1 MQLIYVVVTEDPT
14 YPEGVINP
22 HQRLLGE
29 TGNEIHL
36 PISIGKDAM
45 GITLF
50 QHQSPTYHA
59 SYRLLQPPAVDQN
72 PSTVYHTAHLCHFS
86 RTPAS
91 HEPLSGQF
99 QRNDR
104 QPTSASSCH
113 YITTKS
119 RIVVLDSYI
128 LLEADFIHP
137 LGIVWPNSLFNHM
150 LPIRDS
156 VSIKNTQRTAGVKFP
171 SSAIGV
177 ELSKLHRS
185 HESVKQEYLHGS
197 GIYPIES
204 GPSLAHMK
212 PWEANPPSYTNGC
225 DIDHNGVK
233 RSYMTYKY
241 KGFEKFHAAINSYP
255 TESILKSILS
265 LEAFTKSSLFGYA
278 SSFALPTE
286 ESNQCPSLFSTTIKS
301 MDTNHSDEIHDV
313 GTRALYGVSSDTI
326 QPIMAYNETKSK
338 VQDPT
343 HNQIDFKEVIK
354 SDAIGEMYKF
364 SPRHFSMISRY
375 YNQYRYGGFEYKQAD
390 DSTRILRDV
399 LPTDTSISSQLTSNT
414 ICFHKTNINPQ
425 QSSQSLSP
433 ILPLVGNPQNA
444 SLDARLFSHSIESS
458 SIKTP
463 ILVPSYDIQLDS
475 FIPATT
481 HIQVHMMNRVIPN
494 YPEMTH
500 ALTLNALSVQR
511 KPTAREHGMGTDSAW
526 VKDHPVIDK
535 RRIPYDTEKDS
546 ILIPGTSHLLPKISD
561 CISYVKRK
569 HDLTKYLDTLPQK
582 SLESLQ
588 SRGRAMDDL
597 NEHASNS
604 LNYENTSHN
613 GNTMAGKQAIRNHM
627 ITKSTQLDYASSNGN
642 SLMECS
648 PTKRNQAG
656 GVYSTTHNDESDR
669 YVSPGTIPPID
680 SYSTNQGSTT
690 PMGLTFQIS
699 PGRTLKSILKKPT
712 IISKTSL
719 AVSSE
724 PHHIPQLIPRTMGS
738 TYRQKRNPSLLSI
751 DPFISIGS
759 AISGYVGAF
768 RKNPSLHFDSQVHR
782 HFKTY
787 MEIPVEI
794 RSKGENTIQPQ
805 SPLFCAY
812 TGHNLLPVIKHTLD
826 GDINL
831 ELHGGQD
838 GAMMDSDQHR
848 RVHGKESSHGQDRLL
863 LGTPI
868 KGTALPYQQEVE
880 KVSGRSKVLQRGP
893 RIDLSPTSTVIPRID
908 RPASTIGGDWKLAH
922 VGDTTKPQETLLT
935 QKPKYASQIPRSA
948 KNGSGIK
955 WNSSPLSTLPKIE

>member
-1 MQLIYVVVTEDPT
+1 MHCFA
-14 YPEGVINP
+14 G
-22 HQRLLGE
+22 
-29 TGNEIHL
+29 
-36 PISIGKDAM
+36 
-45 GITLF
+45 
-50 QHQSPTYHA
+50 
-59 SYRLLQPPAVDQN
+59 
-72 PSTVYHTAHLCHFS
+72 TVC
-86 RTPAS
+86 P
-91 HEPLSGQF
+91 G
-99 QRNDR
+99 
-104 QPTSASSCH
+104 
-113 YITTKS
+113 
-119 RIVVLDSYI
+119 
-128 LLEADFIHP
+128 
-137 LGIVWPNSLFNHM
+137 
-150 LPIRDS
+150 
-156 VSIKNTQRTAGVKFP
+156 QRTAGVKFP

-656 GVYSTTHNDESDR
+656 GVYSTTHNDKSDR

-794 RSKGENTIQPQ
+794 RFKRREHNVISHMPLSTLKDLEIKRSSKTVSLNQCYPSVNHAGRASIPLVMTKENPPYDRVVHRLGQSLDMGTFSEGWRSRAPNDSLYDQSHKHWITRQPQ

-908 RPASTIGGDWKLAH
+908 RPASTIGGDW
-922 VGDTTKPQETLLT
+922 ET
-935 QKPKYASQIPRSA
+935 
-948 KNGSGIK
+948 
-955 WNSSPLSTLPKIE
+955 STCG

>member
-1 MQLIYVVVTEDPT
+1 
-14 YPEGVINP
+14 
-22 HQRLLGE
+22 
-29 TGNEIHL
+29 
-36 PISIGKDAM
+36 
-45 GITLF
+45 
-50 QHQSPTYHA
+50 
-59 SYRLLQPPAVDQN
+59 
-72 PSTVYHTAHLCHFS
+72 
-86 RTPAS
+86 
-91 HEPLSGQF
+91 
-99 QRNDR
+99 
-104 QPTSASSCH
+104 
-113 YITTKS
+113 
-119 RIVVLDSYI
+119 
-128 LLEADFIHP
+128 
-137 LGIVWPNSLFNHM
+137 
-150 LPIRDS
+150 
-156 VSIKNTQRTAGVKFP
+156 
-171 SSAIGV
+171 
-177 ELSKLHRS
+177 
-185 HESVKQEYLHGS
+185 
-197 GIYPIES
+197 
-204 GPSLAHMK
+204 
-212 PWEANPPSYTNGC
+212 
-225 DIDHNGVK
+225 
-233 RSYMTYKY
+233 
-241 KGFEKFHAAINSYP
+241 
-255 TESILKSILS
+255 
-265 LEAFTKSSLFGYA
+265 
-278 SSFALPTE
+278 
-286 ESNQCPSLFSTTIKS
+286 

-375 YNQYRYGGFEYKQAD
+375 YNQYLYDGFEYKQAD

-444 SLDARLFSHSIESS
+444 SLDARLFSHPIESS

-526 VKDHPVIDK
+526 IKDHPVIDK

-569 HDLTKYLDTLPQK
+569 HDLTKYSDTLPQK
-582 SLESLQ
+582 SLEFLQ

-690 PMGLTFQIS
+690 PMGLTLQIS

-794 RSKGENTIQPQ
+794 RSKRREHNGISHMPLSTLKDLEIKRSSKTVSLNQCYPSVNHAGRASIPLVMTEENPPYGRAVHRLGQSLDMGAFSEDWRSRAPNDSLYDQSHKHWITRQPQ
-805 SPLFCAY
+805 SPPFCAY
-812 TGHNLLPVIKHTLD
+812 TGQNLLPVIKHTLD

-838 GAMMDSDQHR
+838 GAMMDFDQHR

-868 KGTALPYQQEVE
+868 KGTTLPYQQGIE
-880 KVSGRSKVLQRGP
+880 KVSSRSKVLQRGF
-893 RIDLSPTSTVIPRID
+893 RIDLAPTNTAIPRID
-908 RPASTIGGDWKLAH
+908 RPVLTIGGDWELAH
-922 VGDTTKPQETLLT
+922 VSDTTKPQETLLT

>member
-1 MQLIYVVVTEDPT
+1 
-14 YPEGVINP
+14 
-22 HQRLLGE
+22 
-29 TGNEIHL
+29 
-36 PISIGKDAM
+36 
-45 GITLF
+45 
-50 QHQSPTYHA
+50 
-59 SYRLLQPPAVDQN
+59 
-72 PSTVYHTAHLCHFS
+72 
-86 RTPAS
+86 
-91 HEPLSGQF
+91 
-99 QRNDR
+99 
-104 QPTSASSCH
+104 
-113 YITTKS
+113 
-119 RIVVLDSYI
+119 
-128 LLEADFIHP
+128 
-137 LGIVWPNSLFNHM
+137 
-150 LPIRDS
+150 
-156 VSIKNTQRTAGVKFP
+156 
-171 SSAIGV
+171 
-177 ELSKLHRS
+177 
-185 HESVKQEYLHGS
+185 
-197 GIYPIES
+197 
-204 GPSLAHMK
+204 
-212 PWEANPPSYTNGC
+212 
-225 DIDHNGVK
+225 
-233 RSYMTYKY
+233 
-241 KGFEKFHAAINSYP
+241 
-255 TESILKSILS
+255 
-265 LEAFTKSSLFGYA
+265 
-278 SSFALPTE
+278 
-286 ESNQCPSLFSTTIKS
+286 

-656 GVYSTTHNDESDR
+656 GVYSTTHNDKSDR

-699 PGRTLKSILKKPT
+699 P
-712 IISKTSL
+712 
-719 AVSSE
+719 
-724 PHHIPQLIPRTMGS
+724 
-738 TYRQKRNPSLLSI
+738 
-751 DPFISIGS
+751 
-759 AISGYVGAF
+759 
-768 RKNPSLHFDSQVHR
+768 
-782 HFKTY
+782 
-787 MEIPVEI
+787 
-794 RSKGENTIQPQ
+794 
-805 SPLFCAY
+805 
-812 TGHNLLPVIKHTLD
+812 
-826 GDINL
+826 